1 MKPTVS
7 CQCGKKIQDNNLLP
21 QSSVTSATSFKTAP
35 NDKTNVSPDTGFLK
49 LIDEGG
55 FETGKFYIGASG
67 FIKDDNYEVV
77 IQLRKKEGEKNNKQ
91 ESRDAPI
98 PDVVAEKLG
107 ITSFENKQST
117 VDERESTRLSKN
129 VEENLVNSQNLIT
142 NMETSKV
149 EDSSSDEVLIK
160 KQQSLSKEKSGENLS
175 ELIGKSQPMNMCE
188 KAVHTSFNDCY
199 AIPVNLPKTDPLPR
213 PATSTYTQT
222 SFNSSIQRPAFLHMT
237 SSTSTAYM
245 SPPELILPNFLKHD
259 YVMTQ
264 EELFESVNSIDHTD
278 PQYEVVKDDKDY
290 KNCSCKRCIHGKK
303 TSALSLNIKR
313 KATSTP
319 PNTARSH
326 HCRVTNKIKQIE
338 KRNFKCHKCRCSSE
352 MKICHKTHRKSTKS
366 CESNTTKEYSC
377 ENKHMKVQPS
387 KHKNPTKNKEDRT
400 INPIVKN
407 YVNKLLDLNREGLKA
422 VEIINQ
428 ECSTA
433 STPGSSIINIPT
445 NKWQS
450 SKAVENKISLEQIK
464 NILKHQIL
472 EKNYNQY
479 HKNMKLTHVK
489 NPERQTEKVPK
500 LLLKCPKKKSVH
512 KVKSLNISRQLL
524 HKKKHD
530 THCPIVV
537 NKSKICTSTSSST
550 REENKVTCTNTKAV
564 ASKSAPKDTTIEN
577 SEYKNSTSS
586 DIAEPSNKIAFNKV
600 VKNFT
605 RPVNNDHTTALDS
618 RKIKPNVSKQSYK
631 NLNLQPCGA
640 KVTASSSDSEVPSV
654 VLRHIKPQLFP
665 TNISTQTKET
675 IDVEQNFLKVAE
687 DKLQNMEKIADL
699 TDKCTKR
706 LSNLAKVL
714 EEVRRNKSLVYS
726 QISSSDSAS
735 ESENKADKNNTE
747 KVPSSEQGI
756 APSYKLLKEDM
767 NKQLFSSLRIPTNL
781 DEKNISVDD
790 KIQFIPFLIDIP
802 KPTTFKTPLND
813 ENISINDKTMPT
825 KKEITEPAGVKVRGR
840 PPAALSRINLKNG
853 SEINVTPHELS
864 TVLEVDSPMSV
875 KLKNQSSR
883 QDTKINVPEK
893 IQISRENEKETCYVS
908 PEHKGTRIDPDLL
921 QSNVTAPKVQ
931 SKVLSTDSSDESKIQ
946 MIDLKQFNNI
956 MLKPFITLQEYA
968 KQCNFGLEDGS
979 NVEDVVKGEPINED
993 LSSLHSDGSLPD
1005 VIAELLKRNII
1016 SEPFKFDT
1024 ASNGNSSTM
1033 SSESTLSM
1041 LALSKSKKKKSGILL
1056 KNKENVADTSET
1068 LSISSNPDLENAFQR
1083 LGMGWASSTLKKTKE
1098 RLALSSSTNTSS
1110 SSLTQFKIKPFSQ
1123 VMPILA
1129 TDSTSSLINNS
1140 NDERK
1145 KSNSPSKN
1153 PNNHQKNA
1161 IQQTSLTNS
1170 MTVKEFLTNELANK
1184 ITFSNKSARKD
1195 PDEEFISLYET
1206 NMPDELKNTNIGI
1219 QEDGDQSTLASNNVK
1234 ARTSTPVQIFKST
1247 TYKSTSSSNTSN
1259 GLFSN
1264 ADDLSSVKGTSNSM
1278 RNHSTS
1284 DKDDLT
1290 IPNYSLKT
1298 KKDLSD
1304 FSKSD

>member
-1 MKPTVS
+1 M
-7 CQCGKKIQDNNLLP
+7 
-21 QSSVTSATSFKTAP
+21 
-35 NDKTNVSPDTGFLK
+35 
-49 LIDEGG
+49 
-55 FETGKFYIGASG
+55 
-67 FIKDDNYEVV
+67 
-77 IQLRKKEGEKNNKQ
+77 RKKEGEKNNNQ

-98 PDVVAEKLG
+98 ADLVTEKLG
-107 ITSFENKQST
+107 ITSLENKQST
-117 VDERESTRLSKN
+117 VVGGESNRLSKN
-129 VEENLVNSQNLIT
+129 VEENVVNPPNLIT
-142 NMETSKV
+142 NAETSKV
-149 EDSSSDEVLIK
+149 EDNNSDEVLIK
-160 KQQSLSKEKSGENLS
+160 KQQSLSKEKSGDNLS
-175 ELIGKSQPMNMCE
+175 ELIEKSQPINMCE
-188 KAVHTSFNDCY
+188 KAVHTSFNDSY

-222 SFNSSIQRPAFLHMT
+222 SFNSSIQRPPFLHMT

-264 EELFESVNSIDHTD
+264 EELFESVNSVDQSD
-278 PQYEVVKDDKDY
+278 PQYEVVKDNKDY
-290 KNCSCKRCIHGKK
+290 EKCSCKRCIQGKK
-303 TSALSLNIKR
+303 ASALGLNIKR

-319 PNTARSH
+319 PNTARSSH
-326 HCRVTNKIKQIE
+326 HCRVTNKTKQIE
-338 KRNFKCHKCRCSSE
+338 KRKSKCHKCRCSSE
-352 MKICHKTHRKSTKS
+352 KKICHKTHRKRTKS
-366 CESNTTKEYSC
+366 CESNTTKEYLY

-387 KHKNPTKNKEDRT
+387 KHKIPNKNKEESN

-445 NKWQS
+445 NKQQS
-450 SKAVENKISLEQIK
+450 NEAVENKISLEQIK
-464 NILKHQIL
+464 NILKQQIL
-472 EKNYNQY
+472 EKNFNQY
-479 HKNMKLTHVK
+479 HRNMKPTRVK
-489 NPERQTEKVPK
+489 NSESQTEKVPK
-500 LLLKCPKKKSVH
+500 LLLKGPKKKSVH

-530 THCPIVV
+530 THRPTVV

-550 REENKVTCTNTKAV
+550 REENKVTCTNTRTV
-564 ASKSAPKDTTIEN
+564 ASKSALKDTSIEN

-586 DIAEPSNKIAFNKV
+586 DIAEPSNKIGFNKI

-618 RKIKPNVSKQSYK
+618 RIIKPNVSKQSYQNN
-631 NLNLQPCGA
+631 NLNLQSREA
-640 KVTASSSDSEVPSV
+640 KVTATSSDSEVPSV
-654 VLRHIKPQLFP
+654 VFRHITPQLFP
-665 TNISTQTKET
+665 TNTSTQTKET

-699 TDKCTKR
+699 TEKCTKR

-726 QISSSDSAS
+726 QISTSDSAS

-747 KVPSSEQGI
+747 KVPSSEQGN
-756 APSYKLLKEDM
+756 APSYKRLKEDT
-767 NKQLFSSLRIPTNL
+767 NKQLFSSLRIPTNI
-781 DEKNISVDD
+781 DEKKISVDD
-790 KIQFIPFLIDIP
+790 KTQFIPFLIDIP
-802 KPTTFKTPLND
+802 KPTTFKTPLSND
-813 ENISINDKTMPT
+813 NISMNDKTMPT
-825 KKEITEPAGVKVRGR
+825 EKGITDLAGVKVRGR
-840 PPAALSRINLKNG
+840 PPPALSRINLKNG
-853 SEINVTPHELS
+853 SELNVTPHELS
-864 TVLEVDSPMSV
+864 TVLEVDSPMSL

-883 QDTKINVPEK
+883 QDTKIDVPEK
-893 IQISRENEKETCYVS
+893 IQTSRENEKETNYVS
-908 PEHKGTRIDPDLL
+908 PEHKETRIDPDLL

-956 MLKPFITLQEYA
+956 MLQPFITLQEYA
-968 KQCNFGLEDGS
+968 KQCNFGLEEGS
-979 NVEDVVKGEPINED
+979 NVEDVAKGETINED

-1024 ASNGNSSTM
+1024 ASNANSSTI

-1041 LALSKSKKKKSGILL
+1041 LALSKSKKKKSGILS
-1056 KNKENVADTSET
+1056 KNKEKVADTSET
-1068 LSISSNPDLENAFQR
+1068 LSISSNPDLENAFQK

-1129 TDSTSSLINNS
+1129 TDSTSSLHNNS

-1153 PNNHQKNA
+1153 TKTHHKNA
-1161 IQQTSLTNS
+1161 VQQTSLTNS

-1219 QEDGDQSTLASNNVK
+1219 QEDGDQSTLASNNVR

-1264 ADDLSSVKGTSNSM
+1264 ADDLSSVKGTSNSI

-1290 IPNYSLKT
+1290 IPNYSLKMR
-1298 KKDLSD
+1298 KDLSD